1 MKKVIALLLAL
12 VMVFA
17 LVACSAKEEAPKVE
31 EESTVDQKKP
41 VVEEKEEEAAPAKE
55 EKEDVTLTLMCVESL
70 YKEEDME
77 IFDAFTEE
85 TGIKIEIIGNPNNM
99 HSDIVGAKI
108 ATNELPDIVHFFNG
122 NGGFSQL
129 MPEEN
134 FYPLT
139 GEACMET
146 VNKSLM
152 DQFLTWNGEVYGF
165 PFAGVQN
172 WGIIYNK
179 QVFADLNLELPT
191 TFEELDAVCQKIK
204 DAGITP
210 IHMGAGD
217 AWPTETWIDAYWGA
231 YIDAKLPNFW
241 EDYADQKVKLA
252 DTPEVVECLQR
263 QLDFYNK
270 GYYGDSPFSSKQDEM
285 YGALYEGTAAMHI
298 FGDHIF
304 SYGIDKY
311 PDFADKV
318 GLAPLSIDGTGRYAI
333 PCSEALYISKN
344 SEHIEEALQLFEF
357 LARPEN
363 VEKKYNAYQQACYFD
378 GVTLDLI
385 PQILDAQAVVQSG
398 NMGRVWFDMV
408 PASYSGITSEI
419 IPEMLLGNMTPEEVL
434 AAMDAEIAK
443 NAAAQ
448 GLPGW

>member
-1 MKKVIALLLAL
+1 MKKMIALLLTL

-17 LVACSAKEEAPKVE
+17 LVACAAKEETPTNEVAPSTE
-31 EESTVDQKKP
+31 EAKAEEPKAE
-41 VVEEKEEEAAPAKE
+41 EEKEN
-55 EKEDVTLTLMCVESL
+55 VTLTYMCVEAL
-70 YKEEDME
+70 YKDVDYEV
-77 IFDAFTEE
+77 FDAFTEE
-85 TGIKIEIIGNPNNM
+85 TGIEIEIISNPNDM
-99 HSDIVGAKI
+99 HKSIVGAKI
-108 ATNELPDIVHFFNG
+108 ATNELPDILHYFNG
-122 NGGFSQL
+122 QGALSALKVEDYFF
-129 MPEEN
+129 PI
-134 FYPLT
+134 T
-139 GEACMET
+139 GEACLEN
-146 VNKSLM
+146 VNESLQE
-152 DQFLTWNGEVYGF
+152 QFNTWKGEVYGF

-179 QVFADLNLELPT
+179 QVFDDLGLELPT
-191 TFEELDAVCQKIK
+191 TIEELEMVCEKIK
-204 DAGITP
+204 EAGITP

-217 AWPTETWIDAYWGA
+217 AWPTETWIDTYWGA

-241 EDYADQKVKLA
+241 DDYAERKVTLA
-252 DTPEVVECLQR
+252 GTPEVVECLQK
-263 QLDFYNK
+263 QLEFYNK
-270 GYYGDSPFSSKQDEM
+270 GYYGEAPFSASQDEM
-285 YGALYEGTAAMHI
+285 YTELYEGTAAMHI

-304 SYGIDKY
+304 SYGIQKF

-344 SEHIEEALQLFEF
+344 SEHVEEALMLFEF

-363 VEKKYNAYQQACYFD
+363 VEKRFNEYQQASYFN

-385 PQILDAQAVVQSG
+385 PQILDTQSVVQSG
-398 NMGRVWFDMV
+398 NVGRVWFDLV
-408 PASYSGITSEI
+408 PASYGSTTVDC

-434 AAMDAEIAK
+434 AAIDAEIAK